1 MKTKFFFTAAIAAAV
16 IASVS
21 SCEKTTTT
29 DPDVVPAQEVAGSYT
44 GTSVVTFV
52 YSSTPMVYSDQTFTL
67 SYASD
72 NTVDITYSSDTWGEF
87 TVTGATVSGS
97 NPYTVSGSGTVSM
110 GMSSDSTSEYDFTI
124 TGTVNTTTG
133 VAEFT
138 ISVPSVM
145 GGLTL
150 EFTTEILVA
159 QEVAGSYTGTV
170 SVDFGYGSFEYEDQT
185 VTLTYLT
192 SDTVNISYTSDTWG
206 EFTVTGAQVGS
217 SNPYSISGSGT
228 VAMSMSGD
236 SASEYDFTVE
246 GSVDSD
252 TEACTLTFTIPSVM
266 GGVTVTFTTETE

>member
-1 MKTKFFFTAAIAAAV
+1 MYRINNIMKTKLFFTAAIAAAV

-21 SCEKTTTT
+21 SCEKTTT
-29 DPDVVPAQEVAGSYT
+29 VP
-44 GTSVVTFV
+44 
-52 YSSTPMVYSDQTFTL
+52 
-67 SYASD
+67 
-72 NTVDITYSSDTWGEF
+72 
-87 TVTGATVSGS
+87 
-97 NPYTVSGSGTVSM
+97 
-110 GMSSDSTSEYDFTI
+110 
-124 TGTVNTTTG
+124 
-133 VAEFT
+133 
-138 ISVPSVM
+138 
-145 GGLTL
+145 
-150 EFTTEILVA
+150 A

-170 SVDFGYGSFEYEDQT
+170 SVDFAYGSMEYEDQT

-228 VAMSMSGD
+228 VSMSMSGD